1 MTIRKKYKQLRNQ
14 SFVRKMITDSV
25 YATMKLEGQGIS
37 KNKLLQ
43 LYNIVIKEKAI
54 EGGQSAH

>member
-1 MTIRKKYKQLRNQ
+1 MTIREKYKQLRNQ

-37 KNKLLQ
+37 KNRLLQ

-54 EGGQSAH
+54 EGG